1 MTKGKIYIKHI
12 STPAGGMILG
22 SYEDRLCLCDW
33 DKKTRRKRLD
43 HRIEKRLNA
52 EMEEG
57 ESTVIILAA
66 KELTEYFARQRT
78 TFDVPLLQTGTDFQT
93 QVWNQL
99 LAIPY
104 GQTLSY
110 GEMAL
115 QMGCP
120 KAVRAVANANGANAI
135 SLFIPCHRII
145 GSDGS
150 LTGYAGGLEAKRLL
164 LSLESQ

>member
-33 DKKTRRKRLD
+33 DTEIRRKRLD
-43 HRIEKRLNA
+43 HRIEKQLNA

-57 ESTVIILAA
+57 ESTVIIFAA

-78 TFDVPLLQTGTDFQT
+78 TFDVPLLLTGTDFQT

-110 GEMAL
+110 GEIAL

-120 KAVRAVANANGANAI
+120 KAVRAVANANGANVI

-150 LTGYAGGLEAKRLL
+150 LTGYAGGLEAKKLL

>member
-33 DKKTRRKRLD
+33 DKETRRKRLD

-104 GQTLSY
+104 GQTQSY

-115 QMGCP
+115 RMGCP

>member
-1 MTKGKIYIKHI
+1 MTKGKIYIKHV

-22 SYEDRLCLCDW
+22 AYEDRLCLCDW
-33 DKKTRRKRLD
+33 DKETRRKRMD
-43 HRIEKRLNA
+43 PRIEKRLNA

-57 ESTVIILAA
+57 ESPVITLAA

-78 TFDVPLLQTGTDFQT
+78 TFDVPLLLAGTDFQT
-93 QVWNQL
+93 RVWNQL
-99 LAIPY
+99 LTIPY

-110 GEMAL
+110 GELAL

-120 KAVRAVANANGANAI
+120 KAVRAVANANGANVL
-135 SLFIPCHRII
+135 SLFIPCHRVV

-150 LTGYAGGLEAKRLL
+150 LTGYAGGLEAKKLL
-164 LSLESQ
+164 LALESR